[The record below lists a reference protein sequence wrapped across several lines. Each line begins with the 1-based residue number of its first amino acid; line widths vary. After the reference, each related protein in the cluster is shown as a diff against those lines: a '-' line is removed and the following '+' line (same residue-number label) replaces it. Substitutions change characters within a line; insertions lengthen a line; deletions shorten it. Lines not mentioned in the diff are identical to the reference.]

1 MIARVKS
8 GLCWWFFPALA
19 LLMALEALGQATADN
34 SKSTVSSPSS
44 QGTRPDLV
52 GHVNAGDIVPKATIF
67 IFTAGPKVGTSTFCP
82 SCYADCRKSAK
93 SDAQGEFKI
102 DSLDPQLIFR
112 ILVVAKGYKPKFVSK
127 VDPAKGPLAVDL
139 EAVETREITP
149 DKSIHGRVVD
159 PEGKPVVGAV
169 VEAHGIRKKNDAGTM
184 WGQLPGVD
192 PLAVTDEAGAFLL
205 TSREPFEG
213 LDVRVEARA
222 FAHKQFTM
230 LASGTVRHTLTL
242 TEGATVTG
250 RVVKNAKPLAG
261 VSVGMAGS
269 DRSAEN
275 FTGNF
280 DVGTDTEGRFGFVN
294 LPPNVDYFIYGLMGT
309 LKTYGA
315 IPIRKVHTGED
326 GATLDA
332 GDLVVESAQRLAGR
346 VVCADGQPVPA
357 KTRLLVSREAA
368 WDSMQVELDK
378 DGRFDTSG
386 IPRETLSLSA
396 RIAGYRIS
404 DRNPILD
411 LLNPF
416 GLIGRM
422 DHDVT
427 NLIFLLE
434 KGPDLQPQFDSQLPE
449 SEWPRNR
456 PLRGAETAP
465 DHSSQYVVSG
475 QVRDSQT
482 KQPVPQFRVTPG
494 NAGGAYGRS
503 SWNQRNSAEGTNGSY
518 LVYLDKKTSQPV
530 LKVEA
535 EGYLPGNFTLLPESR
550 TNFDLTLQKGTGPS
564 GTVLLPDGQPAQDAC
579 LMLLCLR
586 EFQVGLRGDGTLQAW
601 QHRELIQYIDPD
613 GSFVLS
619 PELDMLAV
627 VAATKEGFK
636 MISVQELATNSK
648 VVLESWGHI
657 KGVLHRA
664 ENLSTNEDLDLAFQD
679 GPQFNLQY
687 HTRTD
692 AEGRFEFDHVPP
704 ARLQINGR
712 NMLNGRGWTWDP
724 LEKITLKPG
733 QDLQVEIHAPARA
746 AAKPMVQSSPPGGVM
761 KAVHKPGPGPSGN
774 ILLPGGKP
782 AVDAEVA
789 LLVSGKY
796 IALGKGDLRAYEA
809 RQEGLVVRSG
819 ADGHFSLPAVEG
831 TTGLVVVHER
841 GFAHVPLAKF
851 EATPEIT
858 LEAWGRIEGTLHIGR
873 RLGTNAQVIV
883 ESDNMAFGNAPI
895 LDAEAFQAR
904 TDDAGRFVITF
915 VPPGER
921 KIARM
926 IPIGNGSWQHSAPT
940 TVTVKPGVVT
950 QVSVGGTGVTVVGKV
965 HVVEREVNWKNVH
978 ASLHNQF
985 PGGFNK
991 GRTPEEQSAWF
1002 ATPEAK
1008 IAMKNYR
1015 VFPITISADGSFR
1028 AEEILPGKYDL
1039 DIMLLGSVGL
1049 PAGPSGIEGRYH
1061 HVVVVPDV
1069 PVNDDSSPADLGT
1082 IECEPVRE
1090 AAAAGQ

>member
-1 MIARVKS
+1 MIARLKS
-8 GLCWWFFPALA
+8 GLCWFLPALA
-19 LLMALEALGQATADN
+19 LLMALEAQGQPTVDN
-34 SKSTVSSPSS
+34 SKPTANS

-52 GHVNAGDIVPKATIF
+52 GRVSAGDVIPKATIF

-93 SDAQGEFKI
+93 TGAQGEFKI
-102 DSLDPQLIFR
+102 ESLDPQLIFR

-127 VDPAKGPLAVDL
+127 IDPVQGPLAVDL

-159 PEGKPVVGAV
+159 PAGKPVVGAV

-192 PLAVTDEAGAFLL
+192 PLAVTDEAGEFLL
-205 TSREPFEG
+205 TSREAFEG

-230 LASGTVRHTLTL
+230 LASGTARHTLTL

-250 RVVKNAKPLAG
+250 RVVKNGKPLAG

-280 DVGTDTEGRFGFVN
+280 DVGTDIEGRFGFVN
-294 LPPNVDYFIYGLMGT
+294 LPPNVDYFIYGLMST
-309 LKTYGA
+309 LKSYGA
-315 IPIRKVHTGED
+315 IPIRKVHAGDD
-326 GATLDA
+326 GATLDV
-332 GDLVVESAQRLAGR
+332 GDLTVEPAQRLAGQ

-357 KTRLLVSREAA
+357 KTRLLVGREAA
-368 WDSMQVELDK
+368 WDSLQVELDK
-378 DGRFDTSG
+378 DGRFDTPG

-396 RIAGYRIS
+396 RIPRYRIS
-404 DRNPILD
+404 DRNPSLD
-411 LLNPF
+411 PLNPF
-416 GLIGRM
+416 SLIGRM

-434 KGPDLQPQFDSQLPE
+434 RGPDLRPQFDSQLPE

-456 PLRGAETAP
+456 SLRGAETAP
-465 DHSSQYVVSG
+465 DRSSQYVVSG
-475 QVRDSQT
+475 QVRDAQT
-482 KQPVPQFRVTPG
+482 KEPLPQFRVTPG
-494 NAGGAYGRS
+494 NAGAAFGRS
-503 SWNQRNSAEGTNGSY
+503 SWNQRNSADGTNGSY
-518 LVYLDKKTSQPV
+518 LVYLDKKTSQPI

-535 EGYLPGNFTLLPESR
+535 EGYLPGKFTLLPESR
-550 TNFDLTLQKGTGPS
+550 TNFNLTLQKGTGPS
-564 GTVLLPDGQPAQDAC
+564 GTVLLPDGQPAQGAP
-579 LMLLCLR
+579 LMLLSLG
-586 EFQVGLRGDGTLQAW
+586 ESQVGLRGDGTLQAW
-601 QHRELIQYIDPD
+601 QHRELIQYTDPD

-627 VAATKEGFK
+627 VIAAQEGFK
-636 MISVQELATNSK
+636 IISVPELATNSK
-648 VVLESWGHI
+648 VVLEPWGHI

-664 ENLSTNEDLDLAFQD
+664 ENLSTNEDLDLALLD
-679 GPQFNLQY
+679 GPQLNLQY

-704 ARLQINGR
+704 GRLQINGR
-712 NMLNGRGWTWDP
+712 NMLNDRGWTWDP

-746 AAKPMVQSSPPGGVM
+746 AAKPMVQSLPRGGVM
-761 KAVHKPGPGPSGN
+761 KAVRKPGPGPSGK

-789 LLVSGKY
+789 LLVGGKY

-819 ADGHFSLPAVEG
+819 ADGHFLLPAVEG
-831 TTGLVVVHER
+831 TTGLVVVHEQ
-841 GFAHVPLAKF
+841 GFAHVPLASL
-851 EATPEIT
+851 EAAPEIT
-858 LEAWGRIEGTLHIGR
+858 LEPWGRIEGTLHIGR

-883 ESDNMAFGNAPI
+883 ESDSMAFGNAPI
-895 LDAEAFQAR
+895 LDAEAFRAR

-926 IPIGNGSWQHSAPT
+926 IPTGNGSWAHSPPT
-940 TVTVKPGVVT
+940 IVTVKPGVAT
-950 QVSVGGTGVTVVGKV
+950 QVSVGGTGVTIVGKL
-965 HVVEREVNWKNVH
+965 HITEREVNWQNVH
-978 ASLHNQF
+978 AGLHNQF
-985 PGGFNK
+985 PEGFRK
-991 GRTPEEQSAWF
+991 GRTPQEQSAWF
-1002 ATPEAK
+1002 STPEAK
-1008 IAMKNYR
+1008 SAMKNYR
-1015 VFPITISADGSFR
+1015 AYPIMISADGSFR
-1028 AEEILPGKYDL
+1028 AEEVLPGKYDL
-1039 DIMLLGSVGL
+1039 DIMLLGSGGL
-1049 PAGPSGIEGRYH
+1049 PADPSGIQGQYH
-1061 HVVVVPDV
+1061 QAVVVHDS
-1069 PVNDDSSPADLGT
+1069 PVKDDDSPADLGT
-1082 IECEPVRE
+1082 IGCEPVHE
-1090 AAAAGQ
+1090 AAATGQ